1 MYEVK
6 VFVTLKESIID
17 PAGTAVKDALHR
29 LDFAEVQTVRVEKM
43 IRMTIAST
51 DEIEARIEA
60 MCKALLVNTV
70 MEDYRYEIEKI
81 S

>member
-17 PAGTAVKDALHR
+17 PAGTAVQDALHR
-29 LDFAEVQTVRVEKM
+29 LGFAEVQTVRVEKM

-60 MCKALLVNTV
+60 MCQELLVNTV
-70 MEDYRYEIEKI
+70 MEDYRYEIEKL
-81 S
+81 